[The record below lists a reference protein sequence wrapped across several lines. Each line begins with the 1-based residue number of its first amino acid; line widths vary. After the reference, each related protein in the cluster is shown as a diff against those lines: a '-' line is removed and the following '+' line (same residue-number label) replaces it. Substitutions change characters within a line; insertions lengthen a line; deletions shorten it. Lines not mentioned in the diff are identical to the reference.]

1 MISLKQ
7 VFGFL
12 VFVLTLHFIGTIY
25 HWYWTYP
32 WFDIPMHF
40 WGGFWVGLVYFW
52 LNPQIEILNS
62 WLSKLP
68 KYLVDLLFILA
79 FTALVGVFWEFF
91 EFGLDFFTGDI
102 MRFQGTSKDTMGDL
116 FFDLVGGATAFAVF
130 YRKLGK

>member
-12 VFVLTLHFIGTIY
+12 VFVLTLHFLGTIY

-130 YRKLGK
+130 YKSTNN